1 MIIILTKI
9 NIFSFEFLYLKK
21 TFDGVQQNQCLLE
34 LKIPRNSHEMIVS
47 FKNLILGILY
57 D

>member
-1 MIIILTKI
+1 M
-9 NIFSFEFLYLKK
+9 
-21 TFDGVQQNQCLLE
+21 FDGVQQNQCLLE

-57 D
+57 DWY